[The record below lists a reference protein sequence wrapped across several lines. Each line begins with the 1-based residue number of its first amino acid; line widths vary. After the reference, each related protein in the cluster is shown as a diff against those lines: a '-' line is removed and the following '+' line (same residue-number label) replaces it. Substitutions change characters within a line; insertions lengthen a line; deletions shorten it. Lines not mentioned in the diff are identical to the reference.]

1 MCYDPVFLEQEYLM
15 VEATEKLIR
24 MLEDRIKRQRETLSD
39 SEAQLVAAREM
50 LEKQKAVKK

>member
-1 MCYDPVFLEQEYLM
+1 MI
-15 VEATEKLIR
+15 EATEKLIR